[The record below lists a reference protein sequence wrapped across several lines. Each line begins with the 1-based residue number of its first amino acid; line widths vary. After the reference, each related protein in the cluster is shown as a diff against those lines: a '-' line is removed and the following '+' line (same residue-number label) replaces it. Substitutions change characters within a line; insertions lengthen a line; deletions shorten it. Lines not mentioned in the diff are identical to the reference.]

1 MKDHNVAFDIG
12 QVFNSFLRNRLA
24 AYESGHRTWSGTAG
38 VITCNYMLAVLPT
51 A

>member
-1 MKDHNVAFDIG
+1 MKDHNVAFDSG
-12 QVFNSFLRNRLA
+12 QVFNNILRNRLA
-24 AYESGHRTWSGTAG
+24 AYESGYRTWSGTTG